1 MSSSS
6 NQLIAPMK
14 VLLHVVLS
22 FSSTEI
28 EFIYN
33 ARTAESVT
41 RPAGQKLDSL
51 LILTR
56 FMSSALISLD
66 SIHTRFMD
74 PPCCSACQASWA
86 EARFILDSW
95 TVCTDQPGLD
105 SYSIHGS
112 CLLLCLTGKQGRGS
126 IHGLS
131 ALISLGSIHTRF
143 MDPACSS
150 ACQQAEQRLDS

>member
-1 MSSSS
+1 MD
-6 NQLIAPMK
+6 PK
-14 VLLHVVLS
+14 KHRH
-22 FSSTEI
+22 
-28 EFIYN
+28 YDN

-131 ALISLGSIHTRF
+131 ALISLGSIHTQF
-143 MDPACSS
+143 MDPACCS
-150 ACQQAEQRLDS
+150 ACQQAEQRLNS